1 MSKYASIM
9 VKKSLKDLMDQ
20 QIDLLSNSRSKMSYS
35 DLIIYMMRSQ
45 LIFMW
50 ADGWVV
56 VKGSMRNK
64 YCLDLYKEN
73 PEGFSDYL
81 DELYNHKESNILT
94 KWVIEQIRKEIR
106 IEIREY
112 KLKQLGI

>member
-1 MSKYASIM
+1 MTD
-9 VKKSLKDLMDQ
+9 LKDYELKE
-20 QIDLLSNSRSKMSYS
+20 IL
-35 DLIIYMMRSQ
+35 
-45 LIFMW
+45 
-50 ADGWVV
+50 
-56 VKGSMRNK
+56 
-64 YCLDLYKEN
+64 CLDPYKDN